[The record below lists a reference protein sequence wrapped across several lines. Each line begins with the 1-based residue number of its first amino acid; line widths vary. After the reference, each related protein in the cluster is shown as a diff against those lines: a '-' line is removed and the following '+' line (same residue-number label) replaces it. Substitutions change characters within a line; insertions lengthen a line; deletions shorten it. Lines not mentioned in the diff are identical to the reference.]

1 MVPINYL
8 IVVLLLL
15 WLHLLGGI
23 LLLLWRMLLLHGVL
37 GVHHKLLSKLILDL
51 ASYCTHNWILVVH
64 LL

>member
-1 MVPINYL
+1 MVLINYL
-8 IVVLLLL
+8 VAVLLVL

-23 LLLLWRMLLLHGVL
+23 LFWRMLLLHGVL
-37 GVHHKLLSKLILDL
+37 GVHHKLLGKLILNL